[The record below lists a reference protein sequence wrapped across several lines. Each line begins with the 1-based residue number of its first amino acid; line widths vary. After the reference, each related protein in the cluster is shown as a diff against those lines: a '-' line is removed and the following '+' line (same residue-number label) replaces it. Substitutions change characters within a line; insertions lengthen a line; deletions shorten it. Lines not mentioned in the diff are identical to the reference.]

1 MDRTLVSGYTWLS
14 MDFLNEIWAY
24 DLYRKLIL
32 STGIIIAMLL
42 ARGIVQRVIL
52 NRYRGDPHQVYLL
65 SKIVDYIVT
74 AIGLVA
80 LFGLWVQRG
89 TDLTVALGLVA
100 AGLAFALQE
109 VIGSIAGWLS
119 IIFGRPFTLGDRI
132 ETGQITGDVV
142 DISVLRTTLMETG
155 SWLGGMQSTGRIVT
169 LSNAFIFKE
178 PLFNYSRDLSVV
190 WDEIRTA
197 IPYGGDWERAKAL
210 MVGIV
215 QEHPA
220 YQELLPTAA
229 AQQAEL
235 QRRLAVAVAPLEP
248 RPYTKMD
255 DSWIEIGVVYPVAYN
270 RRRGFRSDITESIL
284 RTFRA
289 EGIPLA
295 FPTITVNG
303 PAGPATQP
311 PPRDG
316 HDPTS
321 ATN

>member
-1 MDRTLVSGYTWLS
+1 MTAVSSYTQRS
-14 MDFLNEIWAY
+14 MELFSDIWAN

-32 STGIIIAMLL
+32 TAVIVVAILII
-42 ARGIVQRVIL
+42 RGVAQRLIL

-74 AIGLVA
+74 TLGLVA
-80 LFGLWVQRG
+80 LFGLWIQRG
-89 TDLTVALGLVA
+89 TDLTVAIGLVA

-132 ETGQITGDVV
+132 ETGHITGDVV

-178 PLFNYSRDLSVV
+178 PLFNYSRDLSVI
-190 WDEIRTA
+190 WDEIRA
-197 IPYGGDWERAKAL
+197 SVPYGADWERARTL
-210 MVGIV
+210 IVGLID
-215 QEHPA
+215 ENA
-220 YQELLPTAA
+220 EYQALLPMAA
-229 AQQAEL
+229 AQQEAL
-235 QRRLAVAVAPLEP
+235 RRRLAAAVSPLEP
-248 RPYTKMD
+248 RAYTEMK
-255 DSWIEIGVVYPVAYN
+255 DSWIEIGVVYPVAYD
-270 RRRGFRSDITESIL
+270 RRRGFRSEITEAIL

-295 FPTITVNG
+295 FPTITVDG
-303 PAGPATQP
+303 VGQP
-311 PPRDG
+311 PTREG
-316 HDPTS
+316 HDAVST
-321 ATN
+321 AQ